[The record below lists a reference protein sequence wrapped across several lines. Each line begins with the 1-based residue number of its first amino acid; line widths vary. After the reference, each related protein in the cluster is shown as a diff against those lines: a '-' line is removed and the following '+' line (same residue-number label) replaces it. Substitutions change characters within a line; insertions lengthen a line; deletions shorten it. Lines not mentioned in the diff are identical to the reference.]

1 MIQKIILIGSGN
13 VATHLGKK
21 IQDSNYDIIQVIS
34 KKKDSAKKLA
44 DDINTSFSNKISDIM
59 PADLIIL
66 AIKDEE
72 IEKIIPQLPDNPIV
86 HTSGSIPIKV
96 FEERFTN
103 YGVIYPLQTFNKNIK
118 IKYDIPFCIEAN
130 NKNFEK
136 ELKKIIQKIS
146 SNICLMNST
155 DRKILHIAAVFACNF
170 SNHMYTIANNL
181 LDKKGIPFSMLLPL
195 IQQTSNK
202 LKYNT
207 PNNLQTGP
215 AKRQD
220 IKIIKTHME
229 LLKDNDKLKEIYNLI
244 SNHIIE
250 NE

>member
-13 VATHLGKK
+13 VATHLGRK

-44 DDINTSFSNKISDIM
+44 DDINASFSNKISNIM

-72 IEKIIPQLPDNPIV
+72 IERIIPQLPDNPIV

-96 FEERFTN
+96 FEEKFTN
-103 YGVIYPLQTFNKNIK
+103 YGVIYPVQTFNKNIK

-136 ELKKIIQKIS
+136 ELIKIIQKIS
-146 SNICLMNST
+146 SNICIMNSA

-181 LDKKGIPFSMLLPL
+181 LDKQGIPFSMLLPL
-195 IQQTSNK
+195 IQQTGNK

-229 LLKDNDKLKEIYNLI
+229 LLKDNEKLKEIYNLI

>member
-181 LDKKGIPFSMLLPL
+181 LDKQGIPFSMLLPL

>member
-44 DDINTSFSNKISDIM
+44 QEINASFSNKVSDII
-59 PADLIIL
+59 PSDLIIL
-66 AIKDEE
+66 SIKDEE
-72 IEKIIPQLPDNPIV
+72 IEKIIPRLPDTPIV

-96 FEERFTN
+96 FEEKFTN
-103 YGVIYPLQTFNKNIK
+103 YGVIYPVQTFNKNIK

-130 NKNFEK
+130 NKDFEK

-146 SNICLMNST
+146 SNICIMNST
-155 DRKILHIAAVFACNF
+155 DRKTLHIAAVFACNF

-181 LDKKGIPFSMLLPL
+181 LAKKGIPFSMLLPL
-195 IQQTSNK
+195 IQQTGNK
-202 LKYNT
+202 LNYNT

-220 IKIIKTHME
+220 IKILKTHME

-244 SNHIIE
+244 SNHIMG

>member
-13 VATHLGKK
+13 VATHLGRK

-44 DDINTSFSNKISDIM
+44 DDINTSFSNKISNIM

-72 IEKIIPQLPDNPIV
+72 IERIIPQLPDNPIV

-96 FEERFTN
+96 FEEKFTN
-103 YGVIYPLQTFNKNIK
+103 YGVIYPVQTFNKNIK

-136 ELKKIIQKIS
+136 ELIKIIQKIS
-146 SNICLMNST
+146 SNICIMNSA

-181 LDKKGIPFSMLLPL
+181 LDKQGIPFSMLLPL
-195 IQQTSNK
+195 IQQTGNK

-229 LLKDNDKLKEIYNLI
+229 LLKDNEKLKEIYNLI